1 MSIPILVSFRRR
13 QRLPAGPCPEGMTS
27 ANEFIEQQLDERL
40 NRLVQVLDADLLG
53 FTGPLYRGVDDLLR
67 LSIEDLVARPTR
79 RHRLAIVLTTF
90 GGYIEVVQRMV
101 DTVRQHYP
109 YCHLSDSKLRVLR
122 RDGIRH
128 VGR

>member
-1 MSIPILVSFRRR
+1 
-13 QRLPAGPCPEGMTS
+13 MTS